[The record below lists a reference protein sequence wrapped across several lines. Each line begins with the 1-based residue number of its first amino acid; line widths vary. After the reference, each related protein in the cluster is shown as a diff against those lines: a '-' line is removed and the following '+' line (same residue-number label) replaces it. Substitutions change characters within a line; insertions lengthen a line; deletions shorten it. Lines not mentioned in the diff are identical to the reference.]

1 MKTKCKKLMS
11 AAVVSAIIAAQ
22 TLMPVS
28 AAGNTGKIETDISTK
43 TPILRVQV
51 PTSMAIAVDEFTSS
65 GDDSQ
70 ISSAEFA
77 MENKSEIPVK
87 VTVESTLDYDSTK
100 MSLALTKASIE
111 DSTKNEAW
119 VAAVA
124 MTADGIYKADGSTAG
139 VDLAGT
145 EDNVSTFGGSNKV
158 KQSFYL
164 NETTTSLEFIKGDGT
179 DLPKQIKEADLGFAQ
194 AYKLTPQAA
203 ALADA
208 AALEALVAAGDV
220 YYLNTAAFGTVDG
233 SETIKLIEKGG
244 TVNPTNDFKATY
256 TYYTVAT
263 ADVNGVVLGEL
274 GDAVKT
280 DDSVYVYTDATA
292 AVDGKAGFRYIGAL
306 SSYKTGWSNADLK
319 KVTINYTITG
329 LPSAAYTE
337 AAANNGLKYG
347 YKKDDTLTFA
357 DGVITAKVKVADFK
371 DGTLK
376 LGDTVA
382 KLDTKAGAWGGGDDA
397 VTFTLNKAWSDALKG
412 KSFEVTV
419 LLKNGDSSTAIFT
432 IPAN

>member
-28 AAGNTGKIETDISTK
+28 AAGNTGKIESVISTK

-87 VTVESTLDYDSTK
+87 VTVESTLDYDKTK
-100 MSLALTKASIE
+100 VSLALTKASIE
-111 DSTKNEAW
+111 DSTKDEAW

-124 MTADGIYKADGSTAG
+124 MTADGIYKADGTSAG

-145 EDNVSTFGGSNKV
+145 EDNVSTFGGSSKV

-164 NETTTSLEFIKGDGT
+164 KETTTSLKFIKGDGT
-179 DLPKQIKEADLGFAQ
+179 DLPKQIKAADLGFAQ
-194 AYKLTPQAA
+194 AYKLTQQAA
-203 ALADA
+203 ALSDQ
-208 AALEALVAAGDV
+208 AALEALVAADDV
-220 YYLNTAAFGTVDG
+220 YYINTTTFGTVAD
-233 SETIKLIEKGG
+233 TNAIKLIEKGG
-244 TVNPTNDFKATY
+244 TVVAADFNATY
-256 TYYTVAT
+256 TYYTVAD
-263 ADVNGVVLGEL
+263 ADKVGVVLGEL

-280 DDSVYVYTDATA
+280 DNSVYVYTDATA
-292 AVDGKAGFRYIGAL
+292 HADGKAGFRYIGAL
-306 SSYKTGWSNADLK
+306 SGHKTGWSNEDLK

-329 LPSAAYTE
+329 LPTTVYTE

-357 DGVITAKVKVADFK
+357 DGVITAKIKVADFK

-376 LGDTVA
+376 LGDVVGN
-382 KLDTKAGAWGGGDDA
+382 LDTKAGAWGGGDDA
-397 VTFTLNKAWSDALKG
+397 VTFTLNQAWADVLKG
-412 KSFEVTV
+412 QTFEVTV
-419 LLKNGDSSTAIFT
+419 NLNSGDTTTAIFT
-432 IPAN
+432 MPAN

>member
-28 AAGNTGKIETDISTK
+28 AAGNTGKIESDISTK

-65 GDDSQ
+65 GDESQ

-87 VTVESTLDYDSTK
+87 VTVESTLDYDKTK
-100 MSLALTKASIE
+100 VSLALTKASIE
-111 DSTKNEAW
+111 DSTKDEAW

-124 MTADGIYKADGSTAG
+124 MTDAGKYTADGSAG

-145 EDNVSTFGGSNKV
+145 EDNVSTFGGSSKV

-164 NETTTSLEFIKGDGT
+164 KETATSLKFIKGDGT
-179 DLPKQIKEADLGFAQ
+179 DLPKQIKAADLGFAQ
-194 AYKLTPQAA
+194 AYKLTQQAA
-203 ALADA
+203 ALSDLV
-208 AALEALVAAGDV
+208 ALEALVAAGDV
-220 YYLNTAAFGTVDG
+220 YYINTTAFGTVAD
-233 SETIKLIEKGG
+233 TNAIKLIEKGG
-244 TVNPTNDFKATY
+244 TVEAADFNATY
-256 TYYTVAT
+256 TYYTVVD
-263 ADVNGVVLGEL
+263 ADKDGVVLGEL

-280 DDSVYVYTDATA
+280 DNSVYVYTDATA
-292 AVDGKAGFRYIGAL
+292 HADGKAGFRYIGAL
-306 SSYKTGWSNADLK
+306 SGHKTGWSNEDLK

-329 LPSAAYTE
+329 LPTTVYTE

-357 DGVITAKVKVADFK
+357 DGVITAKIKVADFK

-376 LGDTVA
+376 LGDVVGN
-382 KLDTKAGAWGGGDDA
+382 LDTKAGAWGGGDDA
-397 VTFTLNKAWSDALKG
+397 VTFTLNQAWADALKG
-412 KSFEVTV
+412 QTFEVTV
-419 LLKNGDSSTAIFT
+419 NLNSGDTTTAIFT
-432 IPAN
+432 MPAN